1 VASSCAPSVPTVSM
15 FSNECAA
22 SGNKESEE
30 IVQLQAQL
38 SAAVARVAEL
48 EAQAAQDQSL
58 VVEEQPNGSKDMKE
72 ITQLQAQLAAS
83 HARVAELEAQASQ
96 EEHKTSESK
105 GYEEFLQLEAQL
117 SAAHTR
123 VAELE
128 AQSAQDKPVVLEEQP
143 NGSKDMKE
151 ITPLAK
157 GAEHVFC
164 ILSVVFLTRVMVHSS
179 LSCIAS
185 SKIKLFID
193 LRQLQAQL
201 AASHARVAE
210 LEAQASQEEHKTSE
224 SKGYEEFLQLEAQLS
239 AAHTRVAELEAQSA
253 QTLEEQ
259 PNTSKDMNEITQLQA
274 QLAAA
279 HARVAELEAQAAQDE
294 PLGSE
299 EGSPRATSEELEE
312 IILSLHSQLEAQANQ
327 GQPCPF
333 QERNK
338 AVSEDSDDLMQ
349 LQTKL
354 SAANTRVAELE
365 AQAAQDNPLAL
376 EARVVE
382 LEHELHELRSRTNAE
397 PPQEIQPSFDLAKPK
412 GEDGGDDGWDDFNFG
427 DVQVKPS
434 LDLSKPKG
442 EDGGDDGWDD
452 FNFGDVQASSSAP
465 SVPEVSMI
473 STERAASESK
483 ESEEIMQLQA
493 KLSAAH
499 TRVAELEAQAAQ
511 DQSLVVE
518 EQPSGSKE
526 LEEIL

>member
-128 AQSAQDKPVVLEEQP
+128 AQSAQ
-143 NGSKDMKE
+143 
-151 ITPLAK
+151 
-157 GAEHVFC
+157 
-164 ILSVVFLTRVMVHSS
+164 
-179 LSCIAS
+179 
-185 SKIKLFID
+185 
-193 LRQLQAQL
+193 
-201 AASHARVAE
+201 
-210 LEAQASQEEHKTSE
+210 
-224 SKGYEEFLQLEAQLS
+224 
-239 AAHTRVAELEAQSA
+239 
-253 QTLEEQ
+253 TLEEQ
-259 PNTSKDMNEITQLQA
+259 PDTSKDMNEITQL
-274 QLAAA
+274 
-279 HARVAELEAQAAQDE
+279 QAAQDE

-312 IILSLHSQLEAQANQ
+312 IILQLQAQLSAAHARVEQLEAQANQ

>member
-72 ITQLQAQLAAS
+72 ITQLQAQLAA
-83 HARVAELEAQASQ
+83 
-96 EEHKTSESK
+96 
-105 GYEEFLQLEAQL
+105 
-117 SAAHTR
+117 
-123 VAELE
+123 
-128 AQSAQDKPVVLEEQP
+128 
-143 NGSKDMKE
+143 
-151 ITPLAK
+151 
-157 GAEHVFC
+157 
-164 ILSVVFLTRVMVHSS
+164 
-179 LSCIAS
+179 
-185 SKIKLFID
+185 
-193 LRQLQAQL
+193 
-201 AASHARVAE
+201 
-210 LEAQASQEEHKTSE
+210 
-224 SKGYEEFLQLEAQLS
+224 
-239 AAHTRVAELEAQSA
+239 
-253 QTLEEQ
+253 
-259 PNTSKDMNEITQLQA
+259 
-274 QLAAA
+274 A

-312 IILSLHSQLEAQANQ
+312 IILQLQAQLSAAHARVEQLEAQANQ

-452 FNFGDVQASSSAP
+452 FNFGDVQAPASSSAP